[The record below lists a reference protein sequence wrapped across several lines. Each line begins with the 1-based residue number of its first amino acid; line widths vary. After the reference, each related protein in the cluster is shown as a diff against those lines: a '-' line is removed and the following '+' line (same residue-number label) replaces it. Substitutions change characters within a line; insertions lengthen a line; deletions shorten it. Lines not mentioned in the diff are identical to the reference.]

1 MLILQSTGDSL
12 ASGRRRGRASGA
24 GSPTIQCFCW
34 PVIGFPPSFSLI
46 LFPLNFY
53 ILPPSKSCILATW
66 KCEAALTLRRAE
78 AADRH
83 APTSRIS
90 APTLVRQ
97 TPIHAPARWSSPP
110 AFLSFQSLFYNI
122 CLQFFYLSKVL
133 LQLFYFRISLY
144 IFPWFFLFQIFD
156 TNACLQ
162 KFLPRYFC
170 VLLSHKSWFQ
180 FFVQNVFLK
189 ILFPNFYS
197 NFFFPFSAFIIFL
210 DKKYW
215 FKLLLFSFFL
225 EFFSFSQSFVCL
237 IFFLEFLLCHK
248 FWFQFLSKIYSE
260 SFWTKKIDSN
270 FLLYL
275 FFII

>member
-12 ASGRRRGRASGA
+12 ASGRRRGCASGA

-144 IFPWFFLFQIFD
+144 IFFPDFFCF
-156 TNACLQ
+156 
-162 KFLPRYFC
+162 KFLTPMLVSKSFCPRI
-170 VLLSHKSWFQ
+170 
-180 FFVQNVFLK
+180 FV
-189 ILFPNFYS
+189 
-197 NFFFPFSAFIIFL
+197 
-210 DKKYW
+210 
-215 FKLLLFSFFL
+215 
-225 EFFSFSQSFVCL
+225 FFSPTNL
-237 IFFLEFLLCHK
+237 
-248 FWFQFLSKIYSE
+248 
-260 SFWTKKIDSN
+260 DSN
-270 FLLYL
+270 FLCKMCFWKFCFLIFTPIS
-275 FFII
+275 FFHFRRS